1 MVSHNY
7 DNLVDKV
14 CRDVDAKQAS
24 ILSMNFLHSLLLCS
38 FTNVNIASAD
48 NTNLLLLHQCYQL
61 QNIQRGVTL
70 LDFSITLTLKKT
82 LPYTT
87 SKLLTKVNSH
97 NISNANTKMNLICKQ
112 HICHRQK
119 L

>member
-7 DNLVDKV
+7 DNLVHSV
-14 CRDVDAKQAS
+14 CRDVDAEQAS

-48 NTNLLLLHQCYQL
+48 NTNLLLLHHCYQL

-82 LPYTT
+82 SRIPQ
-87 SKLLTKVNSH
+87 
-97 NISNANTKMNLICKQ
+97 A
-112 HICHRQK
+112 
-119 L
+119 